1 MSDLARPQR
10 AGMKVTIWARLTRV
24 PPVRWFLAIQD
35 GVFRVAGEAEYR
47 LGITPRTTKI
57 VPGPFDRLVMRVVL
71 LFVPVLVGTFVT
83 TTGATRTRTLLAIIG
98 VAVLLFT
105 AMWVVEGVRADRG
118 TDRRPPNPRQSAP
131 APARPPARP
140 PARRP

>member
-1 MSDLARPQR
+1 
-10 AGMKVTIWARLTRV
+10 MKTTIGAQLTRI
-24 PPVRWFLAIQD
+24 PPVRWFLAVED

-71 LFVPVLVGTFVT
+71 LFVPVLIGTFVI
-83 TTGATRTRTLLAIIG
+83 TTGANRTRALLAIIC

-105 AMWVVEGVRADRG
+105 AMLVIEGVRGDRG
-118 TDRRPPNPRQSAP
+118 TTRRPPSPRPS
-131 APARPPARP
+131 ARPPVRP
-140 PARRP
+140 PVRHP

>member
-1 MSDLARPQR
+1 
-10 AGMKVTIWARLTRV
+10 MKTTIGAQLTRI
-24 PPVRWFLAIQD
+24 PPVRWFLAVED

-71 LFVPVLVGTFVT
+71 LFVPVLIGTFVI
-83 TTGATRTRTLLAIIG
+83 TTGATRTRALLAIIC

-105 AMWVVEGVRADRG
+105 AMLVIEGVRGDRG
-118 TDRRPPNPRQSAP
+118 TTRRPPSPRPS
-131 APARPPARP
+131 ARPPVRP
-140 PARRP
+140 PVRHP

>member
-1 MSDLARPQR
+1 
-10 AGMKVTIWARLTRV
+10 MKTTIGAQLTRI
-24 PPVRWFLAIQD
+24 PPVRWFLAVED

-71 LFVPVLVGTFVT
+71 LFVPVLIGTFVI
-83 TTGATRTRTLLAIIG
+83 TTGATRTRALLAIIC

-105 AMWVVEGVRADRG
+105 AMLVIEGVRGDRG
-118 TDRRPPNPRQSAP
+118 TTRRPPSPRPS
-131 APARPPARP
+131 ARPPVRP
-140 PARRP
+140 PVRRP

>member
-1 MSDLARPQR
+1 
-10 AGMKVTIWARLTRV
+10 MKTTIWAQLTRI
-24 PPVRWFLAIQD
+24 PPVRWFLAVED

-71 LFVPVLVGTFVT
+71 LFVPVLIGTFVI
-83 TTGATRTRTLLAIIG
+83 TTGANRTRALLAIIC

-105 AMWVVEGVRADRG
+105 AMLVIEGVRGDRG
-118 TDRRPPNPRQSAP
+118 TTRRPPSPRPS
-131 APARPPARP
+131 ARPPVRP
-140 PARRP
+140 PVRHP

>member
-1 MSDLARPQR
+1 
-10 AGMKVTIWARLTRV
+10 MKTTMWAQLTRV
-24 PPVRWFLAIQD
+24 PPVRWFLAIED

-57 VPGPFDRLVMRVVL
+57 VPGPFDRRVMRVVL
-71 LFVPVLVGTFVT
+71 LFVPVLIGTFVL
-83 TTGATRTRTLLAIIG
+83 TTGASRTRALLAIIG

-105 AMWVVEGVRADRG
+105 ALLVIEGVRADRG
-118 TDRRPPNPRQSAP
+118 TTRRPPPPRPSTK
-131 APARPPARP
+131 RPPSTRP

>member
-1 MSDLARPQR
+1 MTATLR
-10 AGMKVTIWARLTRV
+10 TRLTRV
-24 PPVRWFLAIQD
+24 PPVRWFLAIED
-35 GVFRVAGEAEYR
+35 GVFRLAGEAEYR

-71 LFVPVLVGTFVT
+71 LFVPVLVGTFVL
-83 TTGATRTRTLLAIIG
+83 TTGATRTRALLAIIG

-105 AMWVVEGVRADRG
+105 AMFVIEGVRADRG
-118 TDRRPPNPRQSAP
+118 TTRRPPRPRPS
-131 APARPPARP
+131 ARP

>member
-1 MSDLARPQR
+1 
-10 AGMKVTIWARLTRV
+10 MKATLRARLIRL
-24 PPVRWFLAIQD
+24 PPVRWFLAIED
-35 GVFRVAGEAEYR
+35 GVFRLAGEAEYR

-71 LFVPVLVGTFVT
+71 LFVPVLIGTLVI
-83 TTGATRTRTLLAIIG
+83 TTGATRTRALLAIIG

-105 AMWVVEGVRADRG
+105 AMWVIEGLRAERD
-118 TDRRPPNPRQSAP
+118 TTRRPPTPRPFAQP
-131 APARPPARP
+131 QPPRRP

>member
-1 MSDLARPQR
+1 MNA
-10 AGMKVTIWARLTRV
+10 TIRARLFRL
-24 PPVRWFLAIQD
+24 PPVRWFLALED

-47 LGITPRTTKI
+47 LGITPRTTSI

-71 LFVPVLVGTFVT
+71 LFVPVLIGTFVL
-83 TTGATRTRTLLAIIG
+83 TTGATRTRALLAIIG

-105 AMWVVEGVRADRG
+105 AMLVIEGVRADRG
-118 TDRRPPNPRQSAP
+118 TTRRPPSPRPSIK
-131 APARPPARP
+131 RPQPPRP

>member
-1 MSDLARPQR
+1 
-10 AGMKVTIWARLTRV
+10 MKTTIWAQLTRI
-24 PPVRWFLAIQD
+24 PPVRWFLAVED

-71 LFVPVLVGTFVT
+71 LFVPVLIGTFVI
-83 TTGATRTRTLLAIIG
+83 TTGANRTRALLAIIC

-105 AMWVVEGVRADRG
+105 AMLVIEGVRGDRG
-118 TDRRPPNPRQSAP
+118 TTRRPPSPRPS
-131 APARPPARP
+131 ARPPVRP
-140 PARRP
+140 PVRRP

>member
-1 MSDLARPQR
+1 
-10 AGMKVTIWARLTRV
+10 MKTTIGAQLTRI
-24 PPVRWFLAIQD
+24 PPVRWFLAVED

-71 LFVPVLVGTFVT
+71 LFVPVLIGTFVI
-83 TTGATRTRTLLAIIG
+83 TTGATRTRALLAIIC

-105 AMWVVEGVRADRG
+105 AMLVIEGVRGDRG
-118 TDRRPPNPRQSAP
+118 TTRRPPSPRP
-131 APARPPARP
+131 GARPPVRP
-140 PARRP
+140 PVRRP

>member
-1 MSDLARPQR
+1 
-10 AGMKVTIWARLTRV
+10 MKATLWARLTRV
-24 PPVRWFLAIQD
+24 PPVRWFLAIED
-35 GVFRVAGEAEYR
+35 GVFRLAGEAEYR

-71 LFVPVLVGTFVT
+71 LFVPVLIGTFVI
-83 TTGATRTRTLLAIIG
+83 TTGATRTRAILALIG

-105 AMWVVEGVRADRG
+105 ALLVIEGVRADRG
-118 TDRRPPNPRQSAP
+118 TTRRPPPP
-131 APARPPARP
+131 RPPPRPSTRP

>member
-1 MSDLARPQR
+1 
-10 AGMKVTIWARLTRV
+10 MKATLWARLTRV
-24 PPVRWFLAIQD
+24 PPVRWFLAIED
-35 GVFRVAGEAEYR
+35 GVFRLAGEAEYR

-71 LFVPVLVGTFVT
+71 LFVPVLIGTFVI
-83 TTGATRTRTLLAIIG
+83 TTGATRTRALLALIG

-105 AMWVVEGVRADRG
+105 ALLVIEGVRADRG
-118 TDRRPPNPRQSAP
+118 TTRRPPPP
-131 APARPPARP
+131 RPPPRPSTRP

>member
-1 MSDLARPQR
+1 M
-10 AGMKVTIWARLTRV
+10 WAQLTRV
-24 PPVRWFLAIQD
+24 PPVRWFLAIED

-57 VPGPFDRLVMRVVL
+57 VPGPFDRRVMRVVL
-71 LFVPVLVGTFVT
+71 LFVPVLLGTFVL
-83 TTGATRTRTLLAIIG
+83 TTGATRTRAFLAIIG

-105 AMWVVEGVRADRG
+105 AMLVIEGVRGDRG
-118 TDRRPPNPRQSAP
+118 TTRRPPSPRPSS
-131 APARPPARP
+131 RPPARP

>member
-1 MSDLARPQR
+1 
-10 AGMKVTIWARLTRV
+10 MKATLRARLIRL
-24 PPVRWFLAIQD
+24 PPVRWFLAIED
-35 GVFRVAGEAEYR
+35 GVFRLAGEAEYR

-71 LFVPVLVGTFVT
+71 LFVPVLIGTLVI
-83 TTGATRTRTLLAIIG
+83 TTGATRTRALLAIIG

-105 AMWVVEGVRADRG
+105 AMWVIEGPRAERD
-118 TDRRPPNPRQSAP
+118 TTRRPPTPRPFAQP
-131 APARPPARP
+131 QPPRRP

>member
-1 MSDLARPQR
+1 
-10 AGMKVTIWARLTRV
+10 MKTTIWAQLTRI
-24 PPVRWFLAIQD
+24 PPVRWFLAVED

-71 LFVPVLVGTFVT
+71 LFVPVLIGTFVI
-83 TTGATRTRTLLAIIG
+83 TTGATRTRALLAIIC

-105 AMWVVEGVRADRG
+105 AMLVIEGVRGDRG
-118 TDRRPPNPRQSAP
+118 TTRRPPSPRPS
-131 APARPPARP
+131 ARPPVRP
-140 PARRP
+140 PVRHP

>member
-1 MSDLARPQR
+1 MSERVRPPG
-10 AGMKVTIWARLTRV
+10 ASMKATLRARLTRV
-24 PPVRWFLAIQD
+24 PPVRWFLAIED
-35 GVFRVAGEAEYR
+35 GAFRVAGEAEHR

-71 LFVPVLVGTFVT
+71 LFVPVLIGTFVI
-83 TTGATRTRTLLAIIG
+83 TTGATRTRALLAIIC

-105 AMWVVEGVRADRG
+105 AMLVIEGVRADRG
-118 TDRRPPNPRQSAP
+118 TTRRPPNPRPSTK
-131 APARPPARP
+131 RPPTTRP

>member
-1 MSDLARPQR
+1 MKATLRAR
-10 AGMKVTIWARLTRV
+10 ITRV
-24 PPVRWFLAIQD
+24 APVRWFLAIED
-35 GVFRVAGEAEYR
+35 GVFRLAGEAEYR

-71 LFVPVLVGTFVT
+71 LFVPVLVGTFVI
-83 TTGATRTRTLLAIIG
+83 TTGATRTRALLAIIG

-105 AMWVVEGVRADRG
+105 AMFVIEGVRADRG
-118 TDRRPPNPRQSAP
+118 PTRRPPRPRPS
-131 APARPPARP
+131 ARP

>member
-1 MSDLARPQR
+1 
-10 AGMKVTIWARLTRV
+10 MKATLRARLTRL
-24 PPVRWFLAIQD
+24 PPVRWFLAVED
-35 GVFRVAGEAEYR
+35 GVFRLAGEAEYR

-71 LFVPVLVGTFVT
+71 LFVPVLIGTFVI

-105 AMWVVEGVRADRG
+105 TMWVIEGLRADRG
-118 TDRRPPNPRQSAP
+118 TTRRPPTPRPFAQP
-131 APARPPARP
+131 QPPRRP
-140 PARRP
+140 PARRL

>member
-1 MSDLARPQR
+1 
-10 AGMKVTIWARLTRV
+10 MKTTIGAQLTRI
-24 PPVRWFLAIQD
+24 PPVRWFLAVED

-71 LFVPVLVGTFVT
+71 LFVPVLIGTFVI
-83 TTGATRTRTLLAIIG
+83 TTGANRTRALLAIIC

-105 AMWVVEGVRADRG
+105 AMLVIEGVRGDRG
-118 TDRRPPNPRQSAP
+118 TTRRPPSPRPS
-131 APARPPARP
+131 ARPPVRP
-140 PARRP
+140 PVRRP

>member
-1 MSDLARPQR
+1 
-10 AGMKVTIWARLTRV
+10 MKTTIWAQLTRI
-24 PPVRWFLAIQD
+24 PPVRWFLAVED

-71 LFVPVLVGTFVT
+71 LFVPVLIGTFVI
-83 TTGATRTRTLLAIIG
+83 TTGANRTRALLAIIC

-105 AMWVVEGVRADRG
+105 AMLVIEGVRGDRG
-118 TDRRPPNPRQSAP
+118 TTRRPPSPRPS
-131 APARPPARP
+131 ARPPVRP
-140 PARRP
+140 PGRRP

>member
-1 MSDLARPQR
+1 
-10 AGMKVTIWARLTRV
+10 MKATLRTRITRV
-24 PPVRWFLAIQD
+24 PPVRWFLTIED
-35 GVFRVAGEAEYR
+35 GVFRLAGEAEYR

-71 LFVPVLVGTFVT
+71 LFVPVLIGTFVI
-83 TTGATRTRTLLAIIG
+83 TTGATRTRALLAIIG

-105 AMWVVEGVRADRG
+105 AMLVIEGVRGDRG
-118 TDRRPPNPRQSAP
+118 TTRRPPPL
-131 APARPPARP
+131 RPPPRPSTRP

>member
-1 MSDLARPQR
+1 
-10 AGMKVTIWARLTRV
+10 MKATLRARLIRL
-24 PPVRWFLAIQD
+24 PPVRWFLAIED
-35 GVFRVAGEAEYR
+35 GVFRLAGEAEYR

-71 LFVPVLVGTFVT
+71 LFVPVLIGTLVI
-83 TTGATRTRTLLAIIG
+83 TTGATRTRALLAIIG

-105 AMWVVEGVRADRG
+105 AMWVIEGLRAERA
-118 TDRRPPNPRQSAP
+118 TTRRPPTPRPFAQP
-131 APARPPARP
+131 QPPRRP

>member
-1 MSDLARPQR
+1 
-10 AGMKVTIWARLTRV
+10 MKATRRARLTRV
-24 PPVRWFLAIQD
+24 PPVRWFLAIED
-35 GVFRVAGEAEYR
+35 GVFRLAGEAEYR

-71 LFVPVLVGTFVT
+71 LFVPVLIATFVI
-83 TTGATRTRTLLAIIG
+83 TTGATRTRALLAIIG

-105 AMWVVEGVRADRG
+105 AMLVIEGVRADRA
-118 TDRRPPNPRQSAP
+118 TTRRPPTPRSNPRPS
-131 APARPPARP
+131 ARP

>member
-1 MSDLARPQR
+1 
-10 AGMKVTIWARLTRV
+10 MKTTIWAQLTRI
-24 PPVRWFLAIQD
+24 PPVRWFLAVED

-71 LFVPVLVGTFVT
+71 LFVPVLIGTFVI
-83 TTGATRTRTLLAIIG
+83 TTGATRTRALLAIIC

-105 AMWVVEGVRADRG
+105 AMLVIEGVRGDRG
-118 TDRRPPNPRQSAP
+118 TTRRPPSPRPS
-131 APARPPARP
+131 ARPPVRP
-140 PARRP
+140 PVRRP

>member
-1 MSDLARPQR
+1 
-10 AGMKVTIWARLTRV
+10 MKATLRTRLTRV
-24 PPVRWFLAIQD
+24 PPVRWFLAIED
-35 GVFRVAGEAEYR
+35 GVFRLAGEAEYR

-71 LFVPVLVGTFVT
+71 LFVPVLVGTFVL
-83 TTGATRTRTLLAIIG
+83 TTGATRTRALLAIIG

-105 AMWVVEGVRADRG
+105 AMFVIEGVRADRG
-118 TDRRPPNPRQSAP
+118 TTRRPPRPRPSA
-131 APARPPARP
+131 RR

>member
-1 MSDLARPQR
+1 
-10 AGMKVTIWARLTRV
+10 MKTTMWAQLTRV
-24 PPVRWFLAIQD
+24 PPVRWFLAIED

-57 VPGPFDRLVMRVVL
+57 VPGPFDRRVMRVVL
-71 LFVPVLVGTFVT
+71 LFVPVLLGTFVL
-83 TTGATRTRTLLAIIG
+83 TTGATRTRAFLAIIG

-105 AMWVVEGVRADRG
+105 AMLVIEGVRGDRG
-118 TDRRPPNPRQSAP
+118 TTRRPPSPRPSS
-131 APARPPARP
+131 RPPARP